1 MKLTAYIEHLRR
13 LEETHPDVE
22 VVYACDEEGNRF
34 SKVYFTPSLG
44 CLEGDEFE
52 NHKDLDDKSK
62 TNVVC
67 LN

>member
-1 MKLTAYIEHLRR
+1 MKLTTYIEHLRK

-34 SKVYFTPSLG
+34 SEVYFVPSLG

-52 NHKDLDDKSK
+52 NYKDLDDKSK